1 MLLYI
6 WIIFIIMMVLIL
18 APLFHSD
25 LFDVDSRY
33 KYFKYVSAIL
43 LLWCI
48 ISFSRYIV
56 TDPYLIYYFSMSIF
70 PIALLLTMTMFF
82 AVLRY
87 INKDIKLV
95 YKIILWFF
103 FIIEGVL
110 SFTNSSHQL
119 MLQVVADNTVTFGIF
134 KTVKA
139 GSFFY
144 LHITLAYSLMVIFIC
159 LLGNNLLKK
168 GTKNSDYFPFLFVSI
183 GVIFGLAANFIHLF
197 VYTFTVDPTFITFVI
212 VISIIY
218 YVFYMRDIK
227 LILGLNRNYFILNNL
242 REKYILVDDN
252 NIVVYASSMF
262 IELFDIRIEEQLS
275 FNELKKR
282 IEKEAVI
289 YESSVNLN
297 DFQFNENKVHFN
309 MQSRE
314 IDLPFYKKAGT
325 FYLFYD
331 DTASQKYINSIQYIK
346 THDLMTELYNRN
358 YLEEIRV
365 ILDKNDKH
373 YHLIMF
379 DLDGLKLFND
389 YLGHQAGDQ
398 LLIRFAKK
406 LSNLS
411 DHKNVIPIRLGGDEF
426 LLIIINRDQNYA
438 EEIIKTLDSQNIDKP
453 ILETL
458 HYSYGIATN
467 KNTNKTMDRILSEAD
482 HDMYKRKLRKD
493 NYKEKLQAILSN
505 KKI

>member
-1 MLLYI
+1 
-6 WIIFIIMMVLIL
+6 
-18 APLFHSD
+18 
-25 LFDVDSRY
+25 
-33 KYFKYVSAIL
+33 
-43 LLWCI
+43 
-48 ISFSRYIV
+48 
-56 TDPYLIYYFSMSIF
+56 
-70 PIALLLTMTMFF
+70 
-82 AVLRY
+82 
-87 INKDIKLV
+87 
-95 YKIILWFF
+95 
-103 FIIEGVL
+103 
-110 SFTNSSHQL
+110 
-119 MLQVVADNTVTFGIF
+119 
-134 KTVKA
+134 
-139 GSFFY
+139 
-144 LHITLAYSLMVIFIC
+144 
-159 LLGNNLLKK
+159 
-168 GTKNSDYFPFLFVSI
+168 
-183 GVIFGLAANFIHLF
+183 
-197 VYTFTVDPTFITFVI
+197 
-212 VISIIY
+212 
-218 YVFYMRDIK
+218 MRDIK

-411 DHKNVIPIRLGGDEF
+411 DHKNVIPIRLG
-426 LLIIINRDQNYA
+426 
-438 EEIIKTLDSQNIDKP
+438 
-453 ILETL
+453 
-458 HYSYGIATN
+458 
-467 KNTNKTMDRILSEAD
+467 
-482 HDMYKRKLRKD
+482 
-493 NYKEKLQAILSN
+493 
-505 KKI
+505 